1 LPAQVIVLDDGDV
14 REVSAFLE
22 KLKKPPFQLAFHK
35 SGLELA
41 RSKVLYY
48 SY

>member
-1 LPAQVIVLDDGDV
+1 VLDDGDV
-14 REVSAFLE
+14 ADVAAFME
-22 KLKKPPFQLAFHK
+22 KLKKPPFQIAFHQ
-35 SGLELA
+35 GGQHFA